1 MSEPHS
7 GNPDP
12 FTSIFDGV
20 DIISQYSDSE
30 ALADGLLVDI
40 HHLRLRFRGYAVDQM
55 TDNFNGFL
63 TNIWQQ
69 YNDRGGEDT
78 IFSELDQKLML
89 TELIGHAVNEDP
101 AIRSRASGPFISTGS
116 TARCGWSAMN
126 DITGLSCSRR
136 ITDHD
141 T

>member
-40 HHLRLRFRGYAVDQM
+40 HHLRLRFRGYAVDRM

-101 AIRSRASGPFISTGS
+101 SDPFP
-116 TARCGWSAMN
+116 
-126 DITGLSCSRR
+126 R
-136 ITDHD
+136 IWTIHLNRIDRKVWLVRNERHNWTIMFPED
-141 T
+141 Y